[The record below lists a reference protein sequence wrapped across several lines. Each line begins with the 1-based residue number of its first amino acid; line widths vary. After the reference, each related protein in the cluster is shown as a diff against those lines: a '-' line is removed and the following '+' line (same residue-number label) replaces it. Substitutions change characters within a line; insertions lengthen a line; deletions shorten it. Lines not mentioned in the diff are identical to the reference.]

1 MQAVDANV
9 VMESVLKVT
18 FTMSIAEVANAD
30 VDADVDVD
38 SDDDIGDDELE
49 ADPW

>member
-1 MQAVDANV
+1 MG
-9 VMESVLKVT
+9 
-18 FTMSIAEVANAD
+18 IAEVANAD

-38 SDDDIGDDELE
+38 SDVDNGDDELE